1 MSQNMYLDPKIAQ
14 AMAEIEEATRRA
26 NYRQQSERAATR
38 LEQAMQKAFREQG
51 RLFASSLRTQLRR
64 FFSEGFEGHA
74 AFLSTPLKESL
85 LPSDWLPIW
94 IEVTQKTIKLF
105 TGPIENAASAALGL
119 GIQSTISSLN
129 MKLSFDLKN
138 PRAVAYLQDY
148 GAAQVTKINETTRE
162 YIQTLITQAVD
173 EGWSTQRTAEALIE
187 RFQEF
192 AVGQPQSHIDSRA
205 HLIAVTETGNAYAQ
219 GNLLVAQ
226 ELKAAGLD
234 MEKAWDTVG
243 DGKVSE
249 GCKENEA
256 AGWIEVDQFF
266 PSGHLRPLRF
276 PGCRCDIK
284 FRVKKEQ

>member
-1 MSQNMYLDPKIAQ
+1 MFPNPYLDPKIAQ
-14 AMAEIEEATRRA
+14 AMNELDEATRKA
-26 NYRQQSERAATR
+26 NYRRQSERVATR
-38 LEQAMQKAFREQG
+38 LEQEMQKAFREQG
-51 RLFASSLRTQLRR
+51 RLFVTSLRTQLRR
-64 FFSEGFEGHA
+64 FFTEGFEGHA
-74 AFLSTPLKESL
+74 AFLTAPLKESL
-85 LPSDWLPIW
+85 LPSNWLPVW
-94 IEVTQKTIKLF
+94 IEVAQKTIKMF
-105 TGPIENAASAALGL
+105 SKPIENAASMALDL
-119 GIQSTISSLN
+119 GIRSTILSMG
-129 MKLSFDLKN
+129 MKLTFDLSN
-138 PRAVAYLQDY
+138 PRAVSYLQEY
-148 GAAQVTKINETTRE
+148 GARQVTRINETTRE

-205 HLIAVTETGNAYAQ
+205 HLIAVTETGNAYAE

-256 AGWIEVDQFF
+256 AGWIEVDQNF
-266 PSGHLRPLRF
+266 PSGHQRPLRF
-276 PGCRCDIK
+276 PGCRCDTK
-284 FRVKKEQ
+284 FRVKKEL